1 MTSTNNTAETT
12 GNKVGSGLKGV
23 FGVINGVGET
33 IRGGINSAVDGAGD
47 AVANRNSG
55 TVTSNSPHGD
65 SNQVFVKGQQEVKE
79 GIAQVQGSSS
89 QSQTK
94 Y

>member
-1 MTSTNNTAETT
+1 MREFESESSSIFLPLADFSAFPLQPPSLTLS
-12 GNKVGSGLKGV
+12 SLS
-23 FGVINGVGET
+23 VIL
-33 IRGGINSAVDGAGD
+33 R
-47 AVANRNSG
+47 VANRNSG

-89 QSQTK
+89 QTQTK